1 MKYLLPLLFPA
12 ILCAVEVELSWS
24 DNSQNESGFEIE
36 RRAPDGEFEA
46 IATVLAD
53 VAEYTD
59 DTAAG
64 TYEYRVRAFNEFGY
78 SGYTNTLK
86 ASAGETPTDPGDRKA
101 IVSKQIPAAIVRFI
115 VLTHTCGVG
124 RCVERKEI
132 VAKNR
137 APAAIQGRRCWCGPR
152 RARRCAGCNSLQ

>member
-1 MKYLLPLLFPA
+1 MKYLIILLFPA

-86 ASAGETPTDPGDRKA
+86 ASAGDPPIDPDGL
-101 IVSKQIPAAIVRFI
+101 SGSQP
-115 VLTHTCGVG
+115 VLSITTNADGSITVKP
-124 RCVERKEI
+124 V
-132 VAKNR
+132 N
-137 APAAIQGRRCWCGPR
+137 P
-152 RARRCAGCNSLQ
+152 